1 MNLKYLDVQGEE
13 EADEADEADD
23 EATSRAKKMMKPEPN
38 PRRRRRVSVAHGA
51 ADRALVASGRPDPR
65 VAMEAARAREKT
77 ENETRRFVPDDG
89 GPSGDKGGKAAR
101 AASAPA
107 APELSNSRF
116 GFFYD
121 VFRVRGTVHGDV
133 FPQVTLAFA
142 VGWAAQLAKLWRC
155 GGMVQE
161 AYECAVTF
169 EPHAHAVVGSVLAF
183 MIVYRFKFAYDRYY
197 EAKTA
202 ISELHCGLRNFN
214 IGACA
219 FLRLDEAPAN
229 SASADAKRPGDS
241 ARRDRGGMF
250 FWKKKDASLDETNV
264 GGRGAEEDPSPLIE
278 TAASSLLRERTE
290 LLRLSGALFGFL
302 RHRLREHRLGY
313 PWNASPGDLEVLTDD
328 VRGSPRLGTL
338 LKDADEL
345 HEFGSVP
352 FRNRPNV
359 AATKMQVAVERLR
372 RRGETCERGA
382 FDLYRECER
391 VLAALTSCER
401 IVETPV
407 PFQYVQMSHFVTF
420 FFVYSAPF
428 IFTTSYQYI
437 SFFPSCLL
445 AMAFYGI
452 NCIGE
457 VIERPFD
464 WREPNHDL
472 AGIGRRVWRE
482 CAQLHSRCAAHDA
495 RTIAE
500 GDDAHDDARR
510 ELERLVERAEDGE
523 DDQIKISAAPTTRD
537 APTTFEETRSNQPR
551 FSQFHAARAR
561 RASASQHARL
571 LAAREYPRETFSFLT
586 GLFSGSSNA
595 LRRAT
600 PQVVA
605 AAATGVV
612 ANAAK
617 RLWCGAHVSR
627 SSECA
632 LTFHTE
638 AHAICGAIIGFLLVF
653 CANIAYVKFYEAKTA
668 AGAVYHGLRNVNVCA
683 ASFLRPAERGEP
695 GYVEDE
701 RERELQMDQT
711 RRDVREIN
719 RLVDVLFAFLRTA
732 LRERRHGYRVAKNAS
747 GGSGKKNGGWRKT
760 RGGGTGF
767 VPDELLVTEDLTGS
781 PSLSTLLFTDAERA
795 KYLTLDPLNRF
806 NVAVADLHRAVERRR
821 ETGALYEKAAHE
833 MYRECDVVLAA
844 YKTCERVVTT
854 PIPYQYMHMVNLV
867 LFCFVFS
874 APFVFSATFDWLTPL
889 PSAVLALGF
898 YGIWEVG
905 KTMMDPFDWNS
916 PCVDLTAIGRRV
928 ADEGGGIARAAREEA
943 EKNAHVPGHPAG
955 ARGDASGE

>member
-1 MNLKYLDVQGEE
+1 
-13 EADEADEADD
+13 
-23 EATSRAKKMMKPEPN
+23 
-38 PRRRRRVSVAHGA
+38 
-51 ADRALVASGRPDPR
+51 
-65 VAMEAARAREKT
+65 
-77 ENETRRFVPDDG
+77 
-89 GPSGDKGGKAAR
+89 
-101 AASAPA
+101 
-107 APELSNSRF
+107 
-116 GFFYD
+116 
-121 VFRVRGTVHGDV
+121 
-133 FPQVTLAFA
+133 
-142 VGWAAQLAKLWRC
+142 
-155 GGMVQE
+155 
-161 AYECAVTF
+161 
-169 EPHAHAVVGSVLAF
+169 
-183 MIVYRFKFAYDRYY
+183 
-197 EAKTA
+197 
-202 ISELHCGLRNFN
+202 
-214 IGACA
+214 
-219 FLRLDEAPAN
+219 
-229 SASADAKRPGDS
+229 
-241 ARRDRGGMF
+241 
-250 FWKKKDASLDETNV
+250 
-264 GGRGAEEDPSPLIE
+264 
-278 TAASSLLRERTE
+278 
-290 LLRLSGALFGFL
+290 
-302 RHRLREHRLGY
+302 
-313 PWNASPGDLEVLTDD
+313 
-328 VRGSPRLGTL
+328 
-338 LKDADEL
+338 
-345 HEFGSVP
+345 
-352 FRNRPNV
+352 
-359 AATKMQVAVERLR
+359 
-372 RRGETCERGA
+372 
-382 FDLYRECER
+382 
-391 VLAALTSCER
+391 
-401 IVETPV
+401 
-407 PFQYVQMSHFVTF
+407 
-420 FFVYSAPF
+420 
-428 IFTTSYQYI
+428 
-437 SFFPSCLL
+437 
-445 AMAFYGI
+445 
-452 NCIGE
+452 
-457 VIERPFD
+457 
-464 WREPNHDL
+464 
-472 AGIGRRVWRE
+472 
-482 CAQLHSRCAAHDA
+482 
-495 RTIAE
+495 
-500 GDDAHDDARR
+500 
-510 ELERLVERAEDGE
+510 
-523 DDQIKISAAPTTRD
+523 
-537 APTTFEETRSNQPR
+537 
-551 FSQFHAARAR
+551 
-561 RASASQHARL
+561 
-571 LAAREYPRETFSFLT
+571 
-586 GLFSGSSNA
+586 LFSGSSNA

-617 RLWCGAHVSR
+617 RLWCGARVSR

-747 GGSGKKNGGWRKT
+747 GGSAKKNGGWRKT